1 MESLTWNV
9 RILSGSMHAVAGT
22 VERYEALFKAVL
34 SACGDFAND
43 RTLRS
48 GAGWVIYV
56 AVPRTW
62 RRRRLLRQA
71 RIDLRLAR
79 SPHRP
84 QAATIRRK
92 PREQHLNCINRA
104 ASVIDSDMRLLI
116 VEDEARIAE
125 LVKAGLARAG
135 FAVDV
140 VRQCSDARA
149 ALSVTSYDAAVVDL
163 GLPDGD
169 GLDLLRELRTG
180 GNQTPVLVLTARDAV
195 EDRVRGL
202 DTGAD
207 DYLVK
212 PFAMAELVARA
223 KALLRRP
230 GGALGAILKA
240 GNISFD
246 TIERDVMI
254 GGSSLVLPRR
264 ESAILEHLMRRLG
277 RVVPKS
283 VLEEKLYGIDD
294 EHGSNT
300 IPVHVHHLRRKLSDC
315 RANADHT
322 VRGVGYLLTEI
333 SE

>member
-1 MESLTWNV
+1 L
-9 RILSGSMHAVAGT
+9 
-22 VERYEALFKAVL
+22 
-34 SACGDFAND
+34 
-43 RTLRS
+43 
-48 GAGWVIYV
+48 
-56 AVPRTW
+56 P
-62 RRRRLLRQA
+62 
-71 RIDLRLAR
+71 
-79 SPHRP
+79 
-84 QAATIRRK
+84 
-92 PREQHLNCINRA
+92 
-104 ASVIDSDMRLLI
+104 
-116 VEDEARIAE
+116 
-125 LVKAGLARAG
+125 
-135 FAVDV
+135 
-140 VRQCSDARA
+140 
-149 ALSVTSYDAAVVDL
+149 AVVDL

-315 RANADHT
+315 RANAEIHT